1 MEPKSMLY
9 LCLACSTTATHV
21 GASAWNAFDRT
32 GLIVCVM
39 TIWSAALPF
48 MLTVAGPQ
56 GIHGAVV
63 FCTAK

>member
-1 MEPKSMLY
+1 MGANYVLC

-21 GASAWNAFDRT
+21 GGSAWHAFDGT
-32 GLIVCVM
+32 GPIVFVM
-39 TIWSAALPF
+39 SMWSAALPF
-48 MLTVAGPQ
+48 LLTVAGSQ